1 MLKVRYLLVCTLLS
15 LTTATAFAQKKVS
28 DRIPPAW
35 LRNPPVASN
44 NTFRYTTVYAV
55 GETIDEARQKC
66 LSELLAG
73 TGLKNGMAVVS
84 GNKSREI
91 LSQSWENGK
100 LTERL
105 DYKSTTETSS
115 SGDEFR
121 IHIQDIDE
129 YWTRTANGQYQITKL
144 FAESGINMIPDFDE
158 VYLTHKYGARGL
170 WRSAIVPG
178 WGQMHKGSYA
188 KGGIIMG
195 CTVGL
200 TAGIIVSNSIMT
212 DNLSKAA
219 HASSGMAVKQY
230 QANINNASLSRN
242 LCIGGLAALY
252 IYNLIDAVVS
262 PGARRVIVT
271 PAAYGKNA
279 YGISGHISF

>member
-1 MLKVRYLLVCTLLS
+1 MFKARFILVCTMCFF
-15 LTTATAFAQKKVS
+15 TVAVFAQKKVS

-44 NTFRYTTVYAV
+44 NTFRYTTVSAV

-66 LSELLAG
+66 LSELLAK
-73 TGLKNGMAVVS
+73 TGLNNGLAVVHE
-84 GNKSREI
+84 NKSREV

-105 DYKSTTETSS
+105 DYKSTNETRS
-115 SGDEFR
+115 SGSEFR

-129 YWTRTANGQYQITKL
+129 YWTRSTNGQFHMTKL
-144 FAESGINMIPDFDE
+144 FAESGINMRPDFDE
-158 VYLTHKYGARGL
+158 AYLTHKYGARGL

-178 WGQMHKGSYA
+178 WGQMYKGSYA

-200 TAGIIVSNSIMT
+200 AAGIIASNSIMM
-212 DNLSKAA
+212 DNLAKAS

-252 IYNLIDAVVS
+252 VYNLIDAIVA

-271 PAAYGKNA
+271 PAAYGNNA
-279 YGISGHISF
+279 YGISGHLNF